1 MIVLASDY
9 DGTLKIKGQ
18 IAESDLE
25 AIRSFQAAG
34 NKFGISTGRTIGMI
48 KYELIKYNVPFDFMI
63 CGNGGILVDN
73 EYNVIERFD
82 IDFNDALEMI
92 EEAAKDPEI
101 SLSISD
107 GDCYG
112 KLQESATKVVRK
124 SHQAPEPSPAEV
136 DGKVI
141 VDKGVVGTFVLS
153 HSDITKAK
161 EVYDHFSERFKGKM
175 SFHYNNAVIDVGPAG
190 IDKKTGIDVLAK
202 WLNNPVHV
210 IGDSHNDLPMI
221 EAFRG
226 YAVSHGHEDVKKKAS
241 LIFDSVKDCIDYL
254 MKNEK

>member
-25 AIRSFQAAG
+25 AIRAFQAAG

-63 CGNGGILVDN
+63 CGNGGILVDS

-82 IDFNDALEMI
+82 INFNDALEMI
-92 EEAAKDPEI
+92 EEATKDPEI

-124 SHQAPEPSPAEV
+124 SHQQA
-136 DGKVI
+136 
-141 VDKGVVGTFVLS
+141 
-153 HSDITKAK
+153 
-161 EVYDHFSERFKGKM
+161 
-175 SFHYNNAVIDVGPAG
+175 
-190 IDKKTGIDVLAK
+190 
-202 WLNNPVHV
+202 
-210 IGDSHNDLPMI
+210 HNL
-221 EAFRG
+221 
-226 YAVSHGHEDVKKKAS
+226 
-241 LIFDSVKDCIDYL
+241 
-254 MKNEK
+254 